1 MQELSETNTKK
12 SEKTNEIKKLSTR
25 IDRMTAESGQRKEEV
40 AALQGALGKLA
51 TPQAEMDKLRQEE
64 NGIFTASKAELEKPL
79 TGIKLGTQGL
89 EQVLCKKK
97 AKRIPPL
104 MVLGVASSVSWRC
117 ARRISR
123 RILRR

>member
-1 MQELSETNTKK
+1 MRQGAVGDEHEE
-12 SEKTNEIKKLSTR
+12 SEKTNEIKMLSTR
-25 IDRMTAESGQRKEEV
+25 IDRMTAESGQRKEDV

-89 EQVLCKKK
+89 EQVLCK
-97 AKRIPPL
+97 
-104 MVLGVASSVSWRC
+104 
-117 ARRISR
+117 RRQSAFR
-123 RILRR
+123 R

>member
-64 NGIFTASKAELEKPL
+64 NGIFTANKAELEKPL
-79 TGIKLGTQGL
+79 TGIKLGKQGL
-89 EQVLCKKK
+89 EQVLCK
-97 AKRIPPL
+97 
-104 MVLGVASSVSWRC
+104 
-117 ARRISR
+117 RRQSAFR
-123 RILRR
+123 R